1 VKRALAAAVCLG
13 FPLFAAA
20 QGYPSKPIRSIMTV
34 AGGADFIARS
44 VARGLQDSMGQ
55 PVVVEI
61 QSGAGGSIGAET
73 VMRAAP
79 DGHTIMLASA
89 STVIMNGFLSKNSR
103 FDPVKDFTPLARVAE
118 TVLLVV
124 SSPALPVSTAGELIE
139 YARRNPGKVSYGTS
153 GVGTTHHLSAE
164 LIRSITGINWVH
176 VPYKGGPPV
185 LTDLMGGQIQ
195 AGFTILATATPFLAS
210 DKMRVLGVNNS
221 KRYGGAIAKVPTL
234 SEQIA
239 GYDPP
244 PSWSGY
250 FAPAGLPQPIAA
262 RLSGEII
269 RIVNLPDVRAKL
281 AEIGFAVDTGNP
293 QELADTIRR
302 DLATVARMVK
312 AAGITPE

>member
-1 VKRALAAAVCLG
+1 MPCSTLG
-13 FPLFAAA
+13 QA
-20 QGYPSKPIRSIMTV
+20 YPTKPVRTIMTV
-34 AGGADFIARS
+34 AGGAELIARS
-44 VARGLQDSMGQ
+44 VARGLQDALGQ
-55 PVVVEI
+55 PAIVEI
-61 QSGAGGSIGAET
+61 QSGAGGAIGAET
-73 VMRAAP
+73 VMRAGP
-79 DGHTIMLASA
+79 DGYTLMFASA

-118 TVLLVV
+118 TVLLLV
-124 SSPALPVSTAGELIE
+124 SHPAVPASTAGELVE
-139 YARRNPGKVSYGTS
+139 YARRNPGKVSFGTS

-195 AGFTILATATPFLAS
+195 VGFTILATASPFLNS
-210 DKMRVLGVNNS
+210 DKMRVLAVNNS

-262 RLSGEII
+262 RLSAEII
-269 RIVNLPDVRAKL
+269 RVVTSPDVRAKL
-281 AEIGFAVDTGNP
+281 ADIGYVVDAGNP
-293 QELADTIRR
+293 QELAETIRR